1 MKRSRNA
8 GTRFQELV
16 GILSKLRGPD
26 GCPWDKEQ
34 DERSI
39 ANYFLEEVF
48 EAVDA
53 ITKGSTRSV
62 AEELGD
68 VLMEVV
74 FLARI
79 YEERGAFSVSDSLD
93 SINRKMVR
101 RHPHVFGR
109 KTYGTSARVLD
120 AWIKQ
125 KKAEKKRSSYF
136 GTIPKLTPALQSALQ
151 IGERVSHFGFDWP
164 SAGEALKKVREETS
178 ELENAMAA
186 GRTRAIDEELGDCL
200 FALSN
205 VARLLRL
212 NPEISLRRAN
222 DKFVRRFQRLEKR
235 FASQGKDLS
244 RATAAEMDAVW
255 EEIKRTKK
263 RTAARPRGPA
273 LRTAIR

>member
-8 GTRFQELV
+8 GAKFQELV
-16 GILSKLRGPD
+16 GILSRLRGPD

-39 ANYFLEEVF
+39 ANYFLEEVY

-53 ITKGSTRSV
+53 ITRGSDASV

-68 VLMEVV
+68 VLLEVV

-93 SINRKMVR
+93 AINRKMIR

-109 KTYGTSARVLD
+109 KSYETSARVLD

-125 KKAEKKRSSYF
+125 KKSEKKRASYF
-136 GTIPKLTPALQSALQ
+136 GTIPKAMPALQSAHQ

-164 SAGEALKKVREETS
+164 TAGEALNKVREEVA
-178 ELENAMAA
+178 ELEAAMAA
-186 GRTRAIDEELGDCL
+186 GRDRAVEEELGDCL

-205 VARLLRL
+205 VARLLRF
-212 NPEISLRRAN
+212 NPEVTLRRAN
-222 DKFVRRFQRLEKR
+222 DKFIRRFQRLEKR
-235 FASQGKDLS
+235 FASRGKELS
-244 RATAAEMDAVW
+244 GATPAEMDSVW
-255 EEIKRTKK
+255 EEIKGK
-263 RTAARPRGPA
+263 RKRPPGR
-273 LRTAIR
+273 R